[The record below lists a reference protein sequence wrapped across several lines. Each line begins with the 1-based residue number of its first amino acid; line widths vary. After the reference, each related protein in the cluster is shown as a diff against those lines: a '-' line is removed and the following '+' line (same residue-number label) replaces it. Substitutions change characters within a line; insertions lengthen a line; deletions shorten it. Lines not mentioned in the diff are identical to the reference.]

1 VQLYCELTEVMA
13 MLKQFAEME
22 TADCERVHALFCD
35 LAKQMEELETFY
47 LWCKVSCVYR
57 QSDVLA

>member
-1 VQLYCELTEVMA
+1 

-22 TADCERVHALFCD
+22 TVDCECMHALFCD

-47 LWCKVSCVYR
+47 LWCKVFCVYC
-57 QSDVLA
+57 QTDVLAW